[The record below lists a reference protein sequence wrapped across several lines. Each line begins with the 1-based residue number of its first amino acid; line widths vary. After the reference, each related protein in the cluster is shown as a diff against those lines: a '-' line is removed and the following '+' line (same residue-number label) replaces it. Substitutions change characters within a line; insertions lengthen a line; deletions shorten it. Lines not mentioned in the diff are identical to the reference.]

1 MANYRE
7 FSVRLA
13 SMGGMRRVTSTMKMV
28 AASHLHRAQVDLH
41 RSEAYGRT
49 LVNLLAD
56 VQQPHFRNHRLLAE
70 PRQVQNGLL
79 IVVTSNRG
87 LCGAFN
93 SNVARAAKPWIGV
106 NKSRFKILRAAFVGR
121 KGEQLLRHDIETRG
135 EPSPMAAHP
144 LPAEA
149 LRLARP
155 ISQAFLDG
163 RYDEVFLVHNRFVS
177 PLVSRTEV
185 ERVLPLVVP
194 ARPAGTRPTPPQLRE
209 PDSDR
214 LVEQIL
220 LQWFEFRI
228 FEALLHSVTCEH
240 AARVVA
246 MDNSTTNLLRLEAE
260 LTLLRNRA
268 RQSAITKELA
278 EIVGG
283 AEALA

>member
-49 LVNLLAD
+49 LANLFAD

-70 PRQVQNGLL
+70 PVRVQNGLL

-93 SNVARAAKPWIGV
+93 ANVGRAAKRWIDTKKG
-106 NKSRFKILRAAFVGR
+106 SFKILRAAFAGR
-121 KGEQLLRHDIETRG
+121 KGQQLLRHDIAMRG
-135 EPSPMAAHP
+135 EPAPMGAHP
-144 LPAEA
+144 APAEA

-155 ISQAFLDG
+155 ISQAFLEG
-163 RYDEVFLVHNRFVS
+163 RYDEVYLVHNRFMSSMVS
-177 PLVSRTEV
+177 KTEV
-185 ERVLPLVVP
+185 ERVLPLAVP
-194 ARPAGTRPTPPQLRE
+194 TRPAGTRPVPPQILE
-209 PDSDR
+209 PDNDR
-214 LVEQIL
+214 LIEQIL
-220 LQWFEFRI
+220 LQWFEFRV
-228 FEALLHSVTCEH
+228 FEAMLHSVTCEH

-260 LTLLRNRA
+260 LTLQRNRA
-268 RQSAITKELA
+268 RQASITKELA